1 MAMTIDIK
9 GLLEDSLEDFSKS
22 SSNPLED
29 LPKVSL
35 MEKRK
40 HEREARK
47 IIEKLHEKLI
57 PLGLTSGKSLS
68 KQDKIEFQE
77 AFMEFITEADRKTI
91 FFEEEFFT
99 YFLNHGYLKSTED
112 FFIMTK
118 EQDPNMPVLNFFQAL
133 RNVFIANSLQLLF
146 DHKVEL
152 NKGLANYSLLYP
164 YTDNFLDDK
173 TIPSQEK
180 RAFNTRFLSWLEGDF
195 TKAQNE
201 NEERVMQAILAIE
214 KEFPRDEYSLV
225 YESLLHIYD
234 AQVTSLSQESPVKLS
249 PQILLPL
256 SFYKGGAS
264 VVADACLTKEN
275 ISPSMIHFAFIYGT
289 FLQLI
294 DDLQDYKE
302 DRVQNHWTLF
312 SVKNKE
318 EIHDLEIS
326 KLISYLASS
335 MDKIVF
341 NTPEEA
347 KLKKIILNACLMM
360 IFSVVG
366 KSPYLVSAKFY
377 KILESI
383 SRFRLSFYADL
394 EESLVNFDSSAVEMK
409 TIEDIPWP

>member
-9 GLLEDSLEDFSKS
+9 ALLKESLDDFTQS
-22 SSNPLED
+22 STNPLED

-47 IIEKLHEKLI
+47 IIEKLQEKLI
-57 PLGLTSGKSLS
+57 PLGLTSGKSLI
-68 KQDKIEFQE
+68 KQDKVELQE
-77 AFMEFITEADRKTI
+77 AFMEFITEADKKTI

-99 YFLNHGYLKSTED
+99 YFMDHGYLKSTED
-112 FFIMTK
+112 FFILIK
-118 EQDPNMPVLNFFQAL
+118 EQDPKMPVLNFFQAL
-133 RNVFIANSLQLLF
+133 RNIFIANSLQLLF
-146 DHKVEL
+146 NHKVEL

-164 YTDNFLDDK
+164 YTDNYLDDK

-180 RAFNTRFLSWLEGDF
+180 RAFNTRLLSWLEGDF
-195 TKAQNE
+195 DLAKDE
-201 NEERVMQAILAIE
+201 NEEKVLQAILAIE
-214 KEFPRDEYSLV
+214 KEFPRNEYSLV

-249 PQILLPL
+249 PHILLPI

-275 ISPSMIHFAFIYGT
+275 VTPSMIHFAFVYGT

-302 DRVQNHWTLF
+302 DRHQNHWTLF

-366 KSPYLVSAKFY
+366 KSPYLVSSKFY

-394 EESLVNFDSSAVEMK
+394 EKSIEHFDLSKVEEK
-409 TIEDIPWP
+409 TIEEIDWL